1 MSCKAAT
8 KLSLAIYF
16 CQVSVKFRHVACV
29 TVRYLVACVMVRYL
43 VACVMVRYLVACV
56 CYLDLQV
63 SSVQCCT
70 ELLSFLSVSKQ
81 QLIFN

>member
-1 MSCKAAT
+1 M
-8 KLSLAIYF
+8 
-16 CQVSVKFRHVACV
+16 SVKFRH
-29 TVRYLVACVMVRYL
+29 

-70 ELLSFLSVSKQ
+70 ELLCFLSVSKQ
-81 QLIFN
+81 QSIIYICINNYTSFSVGYDRFIIFNFSNSVL